1 MLNKLFKNNKF
12 DKNDENINLKKLY
25 KNMVE
30 KVLLLHL
37 RYFEWFINFCHFKKR
52 VISNSFS

>member
-37 RYFEWFINFCHFKKR
+37 RYFEWFINFCHFKK
-52 VISNSFS
+52 